1 KIIED
6 SKGNL
11 WFWDQDEDF
20 PAIKYD
26 GDTFTYFRI
35 SSNIDAE
42 MTEDEE
48 GKIVFTT
55 REGLIRYNG
64 VGFTVG
70 LKSLSL
76 WNTIVDK
83 DNIYWLSGRK
93 GLYRLD
99 GTYLQHFT
107 EEHGL
112 PMGYI
117 RFFSL
122 DTSGQL
128 WFFNNVA
135 SPESTQ
141 YLCKMSTDSISIF
154 ENLAFLG
161 DKRILRVF
169 SDSHNLIWISTSDG
183 VVSYDGTYFTE
194 ITEREGMTFKSTMDM
209 TEDTDGNIWVHSWES
224 GINIIMRE
232 NFINYTGDPNLKY
245 VESISNDSAGNIWIG
260 VGGLKKSGLY
270 KYDGSDLYYY
280 DIIQGEAF
288 RITEIMEDSKK
299 QLWVGDWGKEL
310 YCFDGEEVR
319 AYRIDKGS
327 STHTTVTSI
336 SEQANGDIWIG
347 THSSGIYRFDGS
359 EFIHYNIR
367 SYQNDEPS
375 HLINMV
381 YSSFVDSK
389 DNVWF
394 GTDEGIALYTSGK
407 FYDYSSIINTS
418 EALVLSIYE
427 DDEENVWF
435 GTKGEGVFKYD
446 GIRTTH
452 YDERN
457 GLSDSDIRSITGD
470 EFGGI
475 WLGTSKGLYYIN
487 QNQNDEYLVDSAFL
501 FKSFGRLNGLLGL
514 AFYSASVAN
523 DQNGKIW
530 WGNKEGLTVMT
541 QHPFGKTLT
550 PPKLTLVNIEVA
562 NTFIDYRLPEGNSDE
577 DSIGAHKNLKSSL
590 YSKVQFTGLLPYFN
604 VPTNLTLPYELAR
617 IKFQF
622 TGTDWDAP
630 NDILY
635 QTRLIGLDQE
645 WSALTSINDIEYTS
659 LSHGDYTFTARAI
672 GKSGVWSKPLEYNFT
687 ILPPWWHTWWAR
699 TIYGLLFILLIILIV
714 HLRTRSLL
722 KRHKLLQ
729 KSEEKYRGVFDSITD
744 IFLRADKEGNC
755 ILISPSIFNVLGYTV
770 EEVMGKNLSTFYTNP
785 TDRDELVQKLKEKGS
800 LQNYEVKLTKKD
812 GSIITGSSNIRFIFD
827 TEGNPIYI
835 ESVFR
840 DVTEQKK
847 VENNLKESE
856 EKFRGV
862 FNSMTDVFTR
872 ADNDG
877 RGVLLSPSLFDVTGY
892 KVEKLIGR
900 KFTDVFVNPKDR
912 ELIEQKLM
920 NSGGIQ
926 NFEYDIFKK
935 DGSIITISSN
945 AKLYY
950 DDDGN
955 PLGIESVFRDVTEQ
969 KRTEAALRESKV
981 RYQSLSDAS
990 FEAIFISEKGVC
1002 IEQNALAEKMF
1013 GYTLSEAVG
1022 RKGIEWIVPEDREM
1036 VMNKMLSGYDA
1047 QPYETTALR
1056 KDGSTFPAEIKARMM
1071 HFKGR
1076 DVRVTALSDIS
1087 RRKLMEKELKDSEHK
1102 FKTLVTNT
1110 EEIVYMIDKDGTFLL
1125 SEGKGLEK
1133 LGLKGGDVVGK
1144 SIYELYKDFPEMLD
1158 KMRQAFS
1165 GQTVIM
1171 EHEVGDNWFKSW
1183 YTPHLNQN
1191 GEIIGLLGLAINITE
1206 QKHAELQI
1214 MEYQKRLK
1222 DLALDLTLAEEKTRK
1237 QIANDLHDHVGQL
1250 LASSRMQLST
1260 INDEMDKLE
1269 VSKKIKNI
1277 SKALLLATQATRE
1290 AIFNLSPPQ
1299 LHEIGLYAAI
1309 HDWMKEQIEIKY
1321 GIKTAISG
1329 KKENYNLDEN
1339 TRFLI
1344 FRSIREL
1351 MINVTKHA
1359 RAAHLNIEMN
1369 RKKDMLEI
1377 LVQDDGV
1384 GFDYNSKL
1392 FRLKSKSYGL
1402 FSIQERM
1409 SDLGGS
1415 MKIISAPGF
1424 GTKIKLVIPFRA

>member
-1 KIIED
+1 MKFNSFLLIAISTLVISCTKVFCQDQKPIIDIAKNQDTLRMVKYDSFKIPKPQKVEFHNNRYLAPKPKVTALLNVPKIDITRDSLLRFETIEFETIVKVAGQPRLRPAKHLSKKLGATHNILYLNEDNGLNRATVIATYMDSKGMIWISTSKAGVTRYDGSYFAEFNKDQGFDGNFISKIIED

-35 SSNIDAE
+35 SSNVDAE

-76 WNTIVDK
+76 LNTIVDK
-83 DNIYWLSGRK
+83 DNIYWMGGHK

-112 PMGYI
+112 PPISNI

-128 WFFNNVA
+128 WFFNSVA
-135 SPESTQ
+135 SPESAQ

-194 ITEREGMTFKSTMDM
+194 INEREGLTFKLTANM
-209 TEDTDGNIWVHSWES
+209 TEDIDGNIWIHSWES

-232 NFINYTGDPNLKY
+232 NFINYTGDPNLKH

-260 VGGLKKSGLY
+260 VGGMKKSGLY

-280 DIIQGEAF
+280 DISQGMAF

-327 STHTTVTSI
+327 STYTTVTSI

-347 THSSGIYRFDGS
+347 TQNDGIYLFDGA

-418 EALVLSIYE
+418 EALVHSIYE

-435 GTKGEGVFKYD
+435 GTEGEGVFKYD

-457 GLSDSDIRSITGD
+457 GLLNSDIRSITGD

-523 DQNGKIW
+523 DQNGGIW
-530 WGNKEGLTVMT
+530 WGNKEGLTAMT

-590 YSKVQFTGLLPYFN
+590 YSEVQFTGLLPHFN

-635 QTRLIGLDQE
+635 QTQLIGLDQE

-659 LSHGDYTFTARAI
+659 LSHGDYTFTVRAI

-699 TIYGLLFILLIILIV
+699 TIYGLLFILLMLGIIRIRTNILLNQKK
-714 HLRTRSLL
+714 HLEEKVKKRSLEL
-722 KRHKLLQ
+722 KNTQAQLIQ
-729 KSEEKYRGVFDSITD
+729 SEKMASLGQLTAGISHEINNPVSFTQTSSYALDQDLKDIKQLIEKYRSYVHNSTEDTSEIEDFEKSIDYTFLFEAIDQSIAD
-744 IFLRADKEGNC
+744 IKEGTKRTAEIVKGLREFSHLDQEEKEAADIHHGLDTTLSLLRSRLVGNIKISKNYDESIGMINC
-755 ILISPSIFNVLGYTV
+755 HIGQLNQVFLNLISNSIDAIDGKGEITITTKKQDKNVLI
-770 EEVMGKNLSTFYTNP
+770 
-785 TDRDELVQKLKEKGS
+785 
-800 LQNYEVKLTKKD
+800 
-812 GSIITGSSNIRFIFD
+812 SI
-827 TEGNPIYI
+827 
-835 ESVFR
+835 
-840 DVTEQKK
+840 K
-847 VENNLKESE
+847 
-856 EKFRGV
+856 
-862 FNSMTDVFTR
+862 
-872 ADNDG
+872 
-877 RGVLLSPSLFDVTGY
+877 
-892 KVEKLIGR
+892 
-900 KFTDVFVNPKDR
+900 
-912 ELIEQKLM
+912 
-920 NSGGIQ
+920 
-926 NFEYDIFKK
+926 
-935 DGSIITISSN
+935 
-945 AKLYY
+945 
-950 DDDGN
+950 DDGN
-955 PLGIESVFRDVTEQ
+955 GIAGEVLG
-969 KRTEAALRESKV
+969 K
-981 RYQSLSDAS
+981 
-990 FEAIFISEKGVC
+990 IFDP
-1002 IEQNALAEKMF
+1002 F
-1013 GYTLSEAVG
+1013 F
-1022 RKGIEWIVPEDREM
+1022 
-1036 VMNKMLSGYDA
+1036 
-1047 QPYETTALR
+1047 
-1056 KDGSTFPAEIKARMM
+1056 STKKI
-1071 HFKGR
+1071 GQ
-1076 DVRVTALSDIS
+1076 
-1087 RRKLMEKELKDSEHK
+1087 
-1102 FKTLVTNT
+1102 
-1110 EEIVYMIDKDGTFLL
+1110 GT
-1125 SEGKGLEK
+1125 G
-1133 LGLKGGDVVGK
+1133 LGL
-1144 SIYELYKDFPEMLD
+1144 SI
-1158 KMRQAFS
+1158 S
-1165 GQTVIM
+1165 HGI
-1171 EHEVGDNWFKSW
+1171 
-1183 YTPHLNQN
+1183 
-1191 GEIIGLLGLAINITE
+1191 
-1206 QKHAELQI
+1206 
-1214 MEYQKRLK
+1214 
-1222 DLALDLTLAEEKTRK
+1222 
-1237 QIANDLHDHVGQL
+1237 
-1250 LASSRMQLST
+1250 
-1260 INDEMDKLE
+1260 
-1269 VSKKIKNI
+1269 IKNHGGTI
-1277 SKALLLATQATRE
+1277 TVESTA
-1290 AIFNLSPPQ
+1290 
-1299 LHEIGLYAAI
+1299 G
-1309 HDWMKEQIEIKY
+1309 KE
-1321 GIKTAISG
+1321 
-1329 KKENYNLDEN
+1329 
-1339 TRFLI
+1339 TRF
-1344 FRSIREL
+1344 
-1351 MINVTKHA
+1351 
-1359 RAAHLNIEMN
+1359 
-1369 RKKDMLEI
+1369 DI
-1377 LVQDDGV
+1377 L
-1384 GFDYNSKL
+1384 L
-1392 FRLKSKSYGL
+1392 PIL
-1402 FSIQERM
+1402 
-1409 SDLGGS
+1409 
-1415 MKIISAPGF
+1415 
-1424 GTKIKLVIPFRA
+1424 